1 MEGTG
6 GAGSRLE
13 MTEGWGLGGEGGG
26 LGEGGVV
33 VGDIVPR
40 TRSRPG
46 RTHTR

>member
-13 MTEGWGLGGEGGG
+13 MKEGWGLGGGGG
-26 LGEGGVV
+26 AGRGGGV

-46 RTHTR
+46 RTHSR